1 MPASEDPRCHSSITP
16 MPPRP
21 LALAGFGV
29 FLEPLSLAHVDG
41 LCEASADG
49 ELWTLNYTTAPGP
62 GRNTVCA
69 YVDAALEG
77 LANGVMLPFAVVNV
91 SGAVL
96 GCTRFYDID
105 ASVPTLAI
113 GYTWYRASVQRT
125 HVNTACKRLLLG
137 HAFDALGMRT
147 VYLHTSH
154 ANLRSQAAIERL
166 GAHRDGVLR
175 QHKRHRDGG
184 LRDTVCYS
192 MLDSEWPAIR
202 DRLDSRLGGLP
213 R

>member
-1 MPASEDPRCHSSITP
+1 MTQDLI
-16 MPPRP
+16 P
-21 LALAGFGV
+21 LVLTGHGV
-29 FLEPLSLAHVDG
+29 ALEPLTFNHVDG
-41 LCEASADG
+41 LREACADG

-62 GRNTVCA
+62 GRDAVCE
-69 YVDAALEG
+69 YVDTALKG
-77 LANGVMLPFAVVNV
+77 QANGVMLPFVVVDV

-96 GCTRFYDID
+96 GCTRYYDVD
-105 ASVPTLAI
+105 TSVPTLAI

-175 QHKRHRDGG
+175 QHKRHRDGS

-192 MLDSEWPAIR
+192 ILDSEWPAIC
-202 DRLDSRLGGLP
+202 DRLGSRLGGLP